1 MKSPLVFHDENLSLE
16 FRNGYTINI
25 ITGLDRSGQDEK
37 ALMMQTR
44 QPPSRSDPLSN
55 IARVI
60 GARFF
65 GLFQPQ
71 FIPYQQQQYAP
82 GPPGKLIY

>member
-16 FRNGYTINI
+16 FRNDYTINI
-25 ITGLDRSGQDEK
+25 ITGLERSGQDEK
-37 ALMMQTR
+37 ALQTR
-44 QPPSRSDPLSN
+44 QPPSRMDPLSN
-55 IARVI
+55 IARFI
-60 GARFF
+60 GAKFF

-71 FIPYQQQQYAP
+71 FIPYQQQYAPGPP